1 MSERNPVRIS
11 VIIPVGRRHEDIR
24 ELYAEYRAGLDA
36 VRMTYE
42 FVFVMD
48 GPHRDVMGEVESL
61 IDSGPGNIV
70 MVVLNR
76 SFGES
81 TAIMA
86 GFERSCGEII
96 LTLPAYHQVDAQD
109 IGKLVAPL
117 DSRDLVQGWRWPRAG
132 NTLERIRRSMFHGL
146 VARVT
151 GMRLHDLGCGARA
164 MKRVVLQELSLYG
177 DQHRLLAVLANRQ
190 GFSVTEVEIRQSDRD
205 RFQGVYM
212 PREYAHFV
220 LDVFTVFFL
229 VRFTKKPLR
238 FFGMLGAGMFGLGA
252 LLVLYL
258 VVERLAFNES
268 LADRPALLLSALVV
282 VLGLQL
288 FALGLLAELIIFT
301 HARHIKDY
309 QGAEVI
315 QYPRAEL
322 PRGAVRERAESA
334 GPSGAGGDFLQADKT
349 RAEKTAVR

>member
-1 MSERNPVRIS
+1 MSERNLNRIS
-11 VIIPVGRRHEDIR
+11 VIVPVGRRHEALR
-24 ELYAEYRAGLDA
+24 ELYEQYRAGLEA
-36 VRMTYE
+36 VQLPYE

-48 GPHRDVMGEVESL
+48 GPHRDAMAEVGAL
-61 IDSGPGNIV
+61 IDEGQPNV
-70 MVVLNR
+70 QMVVLNR

-86 GFERSCGEII
+86 GFERAGGDII
-96 LTLPAYHQVDAQD
+96 MTLPAYHQINAED
-109 IGKLVAPL
+109 IPKLLAPL
-117 DSRDLVQGWRWPRAG
+117 ETTDLAQGWRWPRKG
-132 NTLERIRRSMFHGL
+132 SGLERMRRSMFHGL
-146 VARVT
+146 VGRFT

-164 MKRVVLQELSLYG
+164 MKRAVLQELSLYG
-177 DQHRLLAVLANRQ
+177 DQHRLLPVLANRQ
-190 GFSVTEVEIRQSDRD
+190 GFSVIEVELRQSERD
-205 RFQGVYM
+205 RFQGMYK

-238 FFGMLGAGMFGLGA
+238 FFGMLGASMFGLGA
-252 LLVLYL
+252 LLVLWL
-258 VVERLAFNES
+258 VVERLAFNTS
-268 LADRPALLLSALVV
+268 LSDRPALLLSALVV

-309 QGAEVI
+309 QGAEII

-322 PRGAVRERAESA
+322 PRKAREA
-334 GPSGAGGDFLQADKT
+334 
-349 RAEKTAVR
+349 RAEKTAAL